1 MVRLE
6 VKARNGLALA
16 SIQGANALFPLFVF
30 PYLLSVLGQT
40 AFAHLVLAEAIAF
53 YALTVSLYSFDTSG
67 VQAIIE
73 ARIQGGRE
81 AETAR
86 FMNILAA
93 RMALFFICFIPLTL
107 IFEITGWVDTSLLI
121 VWLAFVVG
129 MILQSNYYFQAI
141 ENNVYLA
148 VVVIVSRGIA
158 MLAVY
163 VLVDDDSD
171 LLLAAMLISGSFML
185 SGLAAITKVFRM
197 FGLRSLAL
205 INLREVG
212 SLLRAGKHLFLGNIS
227 VALFRGAN
235 VVILSAVSTEGAV
248 AAYAIAE
255 KVIKS
260 IQALARP
267 LNQVFAPV
275 AIRKWASLD
284 YRDKTNAQAF
294 LLIWASTK
302 IQVYSMLVLLPA
314 LVIFISLAAQHGIIV
329 GITHQAALLIAL
341 MSPAVLFG
349 VANAMFGAVG
359 LNMIGAQSYFAAAVL
374 VVGGFIFIFS
384 SMLSSIFGG
393 AGAGF
398 AFVLAEMLL
407 LMSFI
412 WKYKRSTSCG

>member
-1 MVRLE
+1 M
-6 VKARNGLALA
+6 
-16 SIQGANALFPLFVF
+16 
-30 PYLLSVLGQT
+30 
-40 AFAHLVLAEAIAF
+40 LAEAIAF
-53 YALTVSLYSFDTSG
+53 YALTVCLYSFDTSG

-93 RMALFFICFIPLTL
+93 RMALFSICFIPLTL

-121 VWLAFVVG
+121 VWLAFVLG

-163 VLVDDDSD
+163 VLVDDESD

-205 INLREVG
+205 INLREIG
-212 SLLRAGKHLFLGNIS
+212 SLLHAGKHLFLGNIS

-284 YRDKTNAQAF
+284 FRDQNKARAF
-294 LLIWASTK
+294 RLIWASTK
-302 IQVYSMLVLLPA
+302 IQIYSMLLLLPM
-314 LVIFISLAAQHGIIV
+314 LVIFIGLAARYDIIV
-329 GITHQAALLIAL
+329 GITREAVVLIAL
-341 MSPAVLFG
+341 MSPAVIFG
-349 VANAMFGAVG
+349 VANAMFGVVG
-359 LNMIGAQSYFAAAVL
+359 LNMIGAQSYFSMTVL
-374 VVGGFIFIFS
+374 IVGVITFIFS
-384 SMLSSIFGG
+384 
-393 AGAGF
+393 
-398 AFVLAEMLL
+398 
-407 LMSFI
+407 
-412 WKYKRSTSCG
+412 